1 MLTTGLRR
9 LWQWRGFIAETI
21 RRDFAARN
29 AGTAGVWNFVQPL
42 AQIAVYILIFSHVM
56 QARLPGNADTFA
68 YGMFICAGLLPW
80 QLFADTV
87 NRSTQMFVEYGVQ
100 IKKSAFPRSALLL
113 AVTGSA
119 LVNFLIVW
127 TFFLLATV
135 LVGRFSGITL
145 LAVVPL
151 LALLLAMAAALGLLL
166 AVLNVYLRDVGA
178 LVATTMPFL
187 FWLTPIVWPLQIVP
201 VAWHPVL
208 LANPL
213 AGVVT
218 SMQSAV
224 VHQQWPQWTTLWP
237 ALAFALATAALAAVY
252 YRKWSPGLADEL

>member
-1 MLTTGLRR
+1 MLSSGLRR

-29 AGTAGVWNFVQPL
+29 AGTAGIWNFVQPL

-87 NRSTQMFVEYGVQ
+87 SRLTQMFVEYGVQ

-113 AVTGSA
+113 SVAGSA
-119 LVNFLIVW
+119 LVNFCIVW
-127 TFFLLATV
+127 TFFVLATV
-135 LVGRFSGITL
+135 LVGRFPGVTL
-145 LAVVPL
+145 LAVIPL
-151 LALLLAMAAALGLLL
+151 LMLLMSMAAALGLLL
-166 AVLNVYLRDVGA
+166 AVLNVYLRDIGA
-178 LVATTMPFL
+178 LVFTAMPFL

-201 VAWHPVL
+201 ATWHPL
-208 LANPL
+208 LLSNPL
-213 AGVVT
+213 ARVVT
-218 SMQSAV
+218 ALQNAV

-237 ALAFALATAALAAVY
+237 AVVFALVTAALAAVY
-252 YRKWSPGLADEL
+252 YRRWAPGLADEL

>member
-1 MLTTGLRR
+1 MLISGARR

-56 QARLPGNADTFA
+56 QARLPGSADTFA
-68 YGMFICAGLLPW
+68 YGIFICAGLLPW

-100 IKKSAFPRSALLL
+100 IKKAAFPRSALLL
-113 AVTGSA
+113 TVTGSA
-119 LVNFLIVW
+119 FVNFVIVW
-127 TFFLLATV
+127 CFFMLATAS
-135 LVGRFSGITL
+135 VGRFPGVTL

-151 LALLLAMAAALGLLL
+151 LVLLLAMAAALGLLL

-178 LVATTMPFL
+178 LIATVMPFL

-201 VAWHPVL
+201 AAWHPVL
-208 LANPL
+208 QANPL
-213 AGVVT
+213 TGVVT
-218 SMQSAV
+218 ALQSAV
-224 VHQQWPQWTTLWP
+224 LHQQWPHWGMLWP
-237 ALAFALATAALAAVY
+237 AVAFTVVTGVLAVVY